1 MISRLIR
8 HALLTARAAL
18 SRLFNEVGIRAEFQ
32 SSCGLILLSYWL
44 IWRETA
50 PTDFVWAVDRVLQHG
65 HFGIILL
72 AVGLFQTAANLGWH
86 PRARA
91 ISVFLSF
98 MAWSALAAVGYLA
111 AHNFLVVPLA
121 TAFAITQGIVFVHL
135 EKVPSA
141 VA

>member
-1 MISRLIR
+1 MIVRLIR
-8 HALLTARAAL
+8 HALMTARVAL
-18 SRLFNEVGIRAEFQ
+18 SRLFNEVGVRAEFQ
-32 SSCGLILLSYWL
+32 SSCGLIMLSYWL
-44 IWRETA
+44 IWHETA
-50 PTDFVWAVDRVLQHG
+50 PTNYVWAVDRVLQHN

-72 AVGLFQTAANLGWH
+72 AVGIFQTAANLGWH

-91 ISVFLSF
+91 IAVFLAF
-98 MAWSALAAVGYLA
+98 MAWSCLAAVGYLA
-111 AHNFLVVPLA
+111 AHDFLVVPLA

>member
-1 MISRLIR
+1 MIARLIR
-8 HALLTARAAL
+8 NALLTARVAL
-18 SRLFNEVGIRAEFQ
+18 SRLFNEVGVRAEFQ
-32 SSCGLILLSYWL
+32 SSCGLILLAYWL

-50 PTDFVWAVDRVLQHG
+50 PTDFVWAVDRVLQHN
-65 HFGIILL
+65 HFGVILL

-86 PRARA
+86 PLARA
-91 ISVFLSF
+91 VSVFLAF
-98 MAWSALAAVGYLA
+98 LVWSALAAVGFLA

-135 EKVPSA
+135 EKVPRA

>member
-1 MISRLIR
+1 MIARLIR
-8 HALLTARAAL
+8 NVLLTARVAL
-18 SRLFNEVGIRAEFQ
+18 SRLFNEVGVRAEFQ
-32 SSCGLILLSYWL
+32 SSCGLILLAYWM
-44 IWRETA
+44 IYREME
-50 PTDFVWAVDRVLQHG
+50 PTNYVWAVDRVLQHG

-91 ISVFLSF
+91 ISVFLAF
-98 MAWSALAAVGYLA
+98 LVWSGLSAIGFLA
-111 AHNFLVVPLA
+111 AHDFLVVPLA

-135 EKVPSA
+135 EKVPRA